1 MSAAPTHEAVLAW
14 LQALRLGTRSRE
26 DVARWARRWQQSPR
40 PLRDKLLLKMIVYLA
55 AADLPGVR
63 GRHLYGPADFEAW
76 EIELRWETQEHDA
89 GAAAPRDARTGAAT
103 PWSARQ
109 RRPSAR
115 LRTAG

>member
-1 MSAAPTHEAVLAW
+1 MSAAPTHEAVLAR

-55 AADLPGVR
+55 AVDLPGVR

-76 EIELRWETQEHDA
+76 EIELRWETQEHN
-89 GAAAPRDARTGAAT
+89 AAAAAARDEQTDTAT
-103 PWSARQ
+103 PWPTRQ
-109 RRPSAR
+109 RRSSAR
-115 LRTAG
+115 LRTAD